1 MGQRPMLAC
10 TEIDN
15 VRNLIKKLQEIT
27 KLPQKVKFRDLFNID
42 ACYL

>member
-1 MGQRPMLAC
+1 MGQKPMLAC

-15 VRNLIKKLQEIT
+15 VRNPIKKLQEIK
-27 KLPQKVKFRDLFNID
+27 KLPKKVKFRDLFNID